1 MSLMKRRAAALT
13 AALTLGLSAASGL
26 AQTPPAGA
34 PPPAE
39 GFSYEF
45 RVYLGG
51 IPLGTL
57 TTQGRGGGGAY
68 AAQGEF
74 RMASLLA
81 IVIDSDA
88 SAEASGRIGTE
99 GRVIPESFFYR
110 LRDRKESSELILS
123 YDPQGRPLSIRRIP
137 DVPKRDREPDP
148 SEVPEAIDPATA
160 IYLLGA
166 PRTDAC
172 AFDHQV
178 FDGRKLHGVRLS
190 GPARPEPEG
199 SVVCSGIYERL
210 KGFRDKDMTPE
221 RARHLFQARL
231 TPLPDGGWRPERIW
245 ADTTWGQASVVR
257 R

>member
-1 MSLMKRRAAALT
+1 MSFMKRRVAALT
-13 AALTLGLSAASGL
+13 AALTLGLGAIPGL
-26 AQTPPAGA
+26 AQTSPGGDPPAG
-34 PPPAE
+34 

-57 TTQGRGGGGAY
+57 TARGGSAGGAY

-81 IVIDSDA
+81 MVIDSDA
-88 SAEASGRIGTE
+88 SAEASGRIGPE
-99 GRVIPESFFYR
+99 GRAIPERFSYR

-123 YDPQGRPLSIRRIP
+123 YDPQGRPLSIQRIP
-137 DVPKRDREPDP
+137 DAPKRDREPDP
-148 SEVPEAIDPATA
+148 SEVPDAIDPATA

-166 PRTDAC
+166 PRVDPC

-190 GPARPEPEG
+190 GPARQEPDG
-199 SVVCSGIYERL
+199 SVVCQGLYERL

-221 RARHLFQARL
+221 RARHVFQARL
-231 TPLPDGGWRPERIW
+231 TALPEGGWRPERIW
-245 ADTTWGQASVVR
+245 ADTTWGQASVLR